1 MNNFQY
7 SFYRVTNDKTSNKFE
22 DLFKEI
28 KSQIEIYERQYSLTI
43 KSYLKE
49 WDGEKE
55 KIEINY
61 KKIRDEADREYNE
74 IVGDSTDDDTHQYAM
89 HRSGVE
95 AIHYNHIDVIEEV
108 EKEYRDFLDLYSKS
122 IMIALYSLNE
132 SKLNSIATV
141 AAELFSK
148 KIKLGHF
155 SKRDYL
161 NSVLNYLDLV
171 IEINIEALEPHIS
184 KLKDIQVFRN
194 KVVHTLSVIPDKEAS
209 QIIKKKN
216 SSLSYDRDT
225 ETVKI
230 VSSSYIK
237 DFFSL
242 LKGFYE
248 DLAWLIDKKQEY
260 QILRNGFL
268 HWLGILDRK
277 LVIEDVA
284 VTSSS
289 AKKLINFKV
298 VSPNNSFP
306 DFNCKI
312 GISKSK
318 VKAIDITPQIE
329 NEKINELITYENSV
343 SGYNIFEALK
353 PFNFDDFPQKLTILI
368 YDCETDQEDK
378 K

>member
-7 SFYRVTNDKTSNKFE
+7 TFYRVTNNKTSNKFE

-28 KSQIEIYERQYSLTI
+28 KNQIEIYERQYSLTI
-43 KSYLKE
+43 NSYIKE
-49 WDGEKE
+49 WNHEKA
-55 KIEINY
+55 KIDANY
-61 KKIRDEADREYNE
+61 KKIKDDADREYDE

-95 AIHYNHIDVIEEV
+95 AVHYNHIDATEEV
-108 EKEYRDFLDLYSKS
+108 EKEYMDFLDLYSKS

-132 SKLNSIATV
+132 SRLNSIATV
-141 AAELFSK
+141 AADLFLK

-155 SKRDYL
+155 SKKDYL

-171 IEINIEALEPHIS
+171 VEINIEALEPHIS

-216 SSLSYDRDT
+216 SSLSYDKDT

-237 DFFSL
+237 DFFTL

-248 DLAWLIDKKQEY
+248 DLAWLIDEKQDYE
-260 QILRNGFL
+260 ILRNGFR

-277 LVIEDVA
+277 LLIEDLV
-284 VTSSS
+284 VTPS
-289 AKKLINFKV
+289 AKKKLITFKV
-298 VSPNNSFP
+298 VSPSDSFP
-306 DFNCKI
+306 DFNFKI
-312 GISKSK
+312 GVSKAK

-343 SGYNIFEALK
+343 SGYNIFEVLK
-353 PFNFDDFPQKLTILI
+353 PFNFDDSPQKLTVLI
-368 YDCETDQEDK
+368 YDSGTDQVDK